1 MRYISICVDSLQDAN
16 RRLDLFLALKLP
28 QYSRSFIKKTIE
40 SNKVFVNGIVNYKA
54 GYKVKVGDIIKFPAL
69 QYQSGSS
76 HLIPAEFDLPILY
89 EDEDFLFIN
98 KPVGISCHPTDSYN
112 HEITIVHKLL
122 GRYKDLP
129 FNDFKRP
136 GILHRLDKETSGVMV
151 VAKNPYALWW
161 GSKIFAERKIH
172 KEYISIG
179 MKVNDVKLVDE
190 FTVEGFIQRSPQ
202 NRKKFIL
209 VLENG
214 DKAKYSRTLFRILEI
229 KKLNDLYLTVLLAR
243 PQTGRTH
250 QIRVHQK
257 SIGVPILGDNL
268 YLSPKYKNKVV
279 KFFNNLQL
287 QNRLYL
293 HASKLEFESYNGKFY
308 SVEAPLPEDFRK
320 IRLLGKK

>member
-1 MRYISICVDSLQDAN
+1 MRYISIYVDSSYDAN
-16 RRLDLFLALKLP
+16 KRLDLFLALKLP

-69 QYQSGSS
+69 QYQTNSS
-76 HLIPAEFDLPILY
+76 NLIPAEFDLPILY
-89 EDEDFLFIN
+89 EDDDFLFIN
-98 KPVGISCHPTDSYN
+98 KPAGISCHPTDSN
-112 HEITIVHKLL
+112 NREITIVHKLL

-151 VAKNPYALWW
+151 VAKNPYSLWW
-161 GSKIFAERKIH
+161 GSKIFAERKVY

-179 MKVNDVKLVDE
+179 LKVNDTNLTNE
-190 FTVEGFIQRSPQ
+190 FIVEGFIQRNPL

-209 VLENG
+209 RLENS
-214 DKAKYSRTLFRILEI
+214 DKAKYSRTIFQILEMKQI
-229 KKLNDLYLTVLLAR
+229 NDLYLTVLLAK

-257 SIGVPILGDNL
+257 SIGLPILGDNL
-268 YLSPKYKNKVV
+268 YLSPKQKNKVV
-279 KFFNNLQL
+279 EFFNTLKL
-287 QNRLYL
+287 ENRLYL

-308 SVEAPLPEDFRK
+308 AVEAPLPEAFRK
-320 IRLLGKK
+320 IRLLSPK